1 MSEVSFLFDGAT
13 ASQIAWAG
21 VTALTGLAAM
31 AVASSSKP
39 EGYKAPIEAVD
50 WEGFKARIRAENSVR
65 SITEAE
71 SGEPFATVGNGI
83 YGHSYSPCFD
93 SPAPLFYKSGFQC
106 FELHKLTNGDQVVLG
121 CVTKEI
127 AAKLEAGEFVTLRL
141 FPEPYDTSVAP
152 VVLNF
157 KHIVRSN
164 NKVSRHD
171 GNYIEFD
178 AKVAA

>member
-1 MSEVSFLFDGAT
+1 MVEVSFLFDGVS

-21 VTALTGLAAM
+21 AAALSGLAAM
-31 AVASSSKP
+31 AVASARP
-39 EGYKAPIEAVD
+39 EGYKEPIEKVD

-65 SITEAE
+65 CITEAE
-71 SGEPFATVGNGI
+71 SGEPFAKVGNGI
-83 YGHSYSPCFD
+83 YGHSYSPSFD
-93 SPAPLFYKSGFQC
+93 NPVPLFYKSSFQC
-106 FELHKLTNGDQVVLG
+106 FELHKLTNGEQVILG
-121 CVTKEI
+121 CVTKET

-157 KHIVRSN
+157 KHIIRSN
-164 NKVSRHD
+164 NKVSRHN

-178 AKVAA
+178 IKAGA